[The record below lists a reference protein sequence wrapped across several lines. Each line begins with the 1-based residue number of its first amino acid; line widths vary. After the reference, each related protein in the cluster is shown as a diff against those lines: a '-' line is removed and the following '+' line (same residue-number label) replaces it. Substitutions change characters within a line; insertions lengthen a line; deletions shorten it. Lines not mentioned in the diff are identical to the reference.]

1 MGTLDSVPYSSYAA
15 ACARHTAAREEA
27 YANARH
33 DAIEKRVCGAL
44 LRFADIDAD
53 TLAVW
58 RRTWVGVHPS
68 GAGRWNW
75 PALVEQLP
83 HRPAVLPIAIWYG
96 DDLCGMALGQ
106 TSRRRATGVRHTVIL
121 TSVERRPEP
130 PGVALRRQIIPL
142 AIAAA
147 RAYGITI
154 GARRLRLRSPDQ
166 NLLWYYQA
174 LGFEIAW
181 EGERPVYC
189 EQEI

>member
-1 MGTLDSVPYSSYAA
+1 M
-15 ACARHTAAREEA
+15 
-27 YANARH
+27 
-33 DAIEKRVCGAL
+33 CGPL
-44 LRFADIDAD
+44 LRFADIDTD

-68 GAGRWNW
+68 GAGKWNW

-83 HRPAVLPIAIWYG
+83 RRPAVLPIAIWYG
-96 DDLCGMALGQ
+96 EDLCGMALGQ
-106 TSRRRATGVRHTVIL
+106 TSRRRATGVRHTVTL
-121 TSVERRPEP
+121 TFVERRPEP

-154 GARRLRLRSPDQ
+154 GARRLRLRNPEQ
-166 NLLWYYQA
+166 NLLWYYQV

-181 EGERPVYC
+181 KGERPVYC